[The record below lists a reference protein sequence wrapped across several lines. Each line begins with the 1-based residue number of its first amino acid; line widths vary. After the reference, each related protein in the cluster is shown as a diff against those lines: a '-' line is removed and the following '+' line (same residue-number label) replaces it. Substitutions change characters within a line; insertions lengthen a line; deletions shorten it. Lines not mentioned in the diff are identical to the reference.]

1 MLLTDDFLRR
11 WEDIVEQVEKQHIPI
26 SCVKKVVFRTHDK
39 KQKTINLRKL
49 RDQGIS
55 DDIVENIVEDFIRVN
70 ENEITSMEF
79 VVDVAAV
86 ANHVQ
91 PETDKLLKDM

>member
-11 WEDIVEQVEKQHIPI
+11 WEDIVEQVEKQQIPI

-55 DDIVENIVEDFIRVN
+55 DEIVETIVEDFIRIN

-79 VVDVAAV
+79 VVDVVAV

>member
-11 WEDIVEQVEKQHIPI
+11 WEDIVEQVEKQQIPI

-55 DDIVENIVEDFIRVN
+55 DDIVETIVEDFIRIN

-79 VVDVAAV
+79 VVDVVAV